1 MADVSVDPIGMQ
13 CRYKAVSFTGL
24 KPYGERLVRSN
35 NNKDLKRLFGSR
47 VFNII
52 LNDVVLVADHFPA
65 FLSRVINAH
74 QVLCSNTC
82 VHMRHLTK
90 STETTADGPTLP
102 AVSRDQTNVR
112 PPRCSS
118 PNTAPS

>member
-90 STETTADGPTLP
+90 STETTVKLSHAIRNSKL
-102 AVSRDQTNVR
+102 
-112 PPRCSS
+112 
-118 PNTAPS
+118 